1 MKDQTK
7 NEPQKQ
13 AASKNKPKMNWWLL
27 ALGGIVIIAIG
38 ILMKVQDE
46 DKKKLIDQSI
56 GLEMALTER
65 DSAYNEVI
73 DVMYAVEEQIE
84 RIKQRE
90 KLVSSLSEDG
100 FTENRKDGMVR
111 DMRAIDSLIINTN
124 RQVANLLS
132 RLDNANMNLTSFKSR
147 LQHLSKELEERKKSF
162 EELRAELQKKDME
175 LAKITFSVQNLEDKV
190 LAHEQTIEEQLQE
203 IFSIEQE
210 MNKAFFAID
219 SKKKL
224 VENGVVIKEG
234 GFLGL
239 GRTLELKE
247 DVDQKQ
253 FGKLDIR
260 MTSRLMIDAKEI
272 ELITEHPSD
281 SYQLVKDGD
290 KIQYL
295 AITDPAN
302 FWRISKY
309 LVVAAEG

>member
-210 MNKAFFAID
+210 MN
-219 SKKKL
+219 
-224 VENGVVIKEG
+224 GVVIKEG